1 VPTCAKRAPRPFK
14 LTPKM
19 VAFVSFILF
28 THGVSTTGV
37 ETFDLDESDRQI
49 VAAIDDDAPE
59 IRIRVGNIDLP
70 PEANRAVR
78 RLLHDLATGRTVHL
92 VPDDAELTT
101 QQAADFLDLSR
112 TFVVR
117 LIDEGKLAAHFAGSH
132 RRLRAADVLAYRERR
147 EQKLAGLAELTAGD
161 EALGLTY

>member
-1 VPTCAKRAPRPFK
+1 MNPSRKV
-14 LTPKM
+14 
-19 VAFVSFILF
+19 VAFVSFIPF
-28 THGVSTTGV
+28 TYGMSTTGV
-37 ETFDLDESDRQI
+37 ETFDLDETDRQI
-49 VAAIDDDAPE
+49 VATIDDATEMP
-59 IRIRVGNIDLP
+59 IRVGDVDLP

-78 RLLHDLATGRTVHL
+78 RLLHGLATGRSVHL

-101 QQAADFLDLSR
+101 QQAADLLDLSR

-132 RRLRAADVLAYRERR
+132 RRLRAGDVLAYRERR

-161 EALGLTY
+161 EAHRLNPQKRCAGSGDE